1 MMNPLT
7 KLKPV
12 HLVMLNEEISKK
24 RRLSAIKLFEELLES
39 EYKRLKL

>member
-12 HLVMLNEEISKK
+12 HLVMLNEVSKK
-24 RRLSAIKLFEELLES
+24 RRLSAIKAW
-39 EYKRLKL
+39 LKNFWKVSTRD

>member
-12 HLVMLNEEISKK
+12 HLVMLNEISKK
-24 RRLSAIKLFEELLES
+24 RRLSATKLVEEFLES

>member
-12 HLVMLNEEISKK
+12 HLVMLNEISKK
-24 RRLSAIKLFEELLES
+24 KRLSAIKLFEELLES

>member
-12 HLVMLNEEISKK
+12 HLVMLNEVSKK

>member
-12 HLVMLNEEISKK
+12 HLVMLNEISKK

-39 EYKRLKL
+39 EYKRLKM

>member
-12 HLVMLNEEISKK
+12 HLVMLNEISKK
-24 RRLSAIKLFEELLES
+24 EDSLLSS
-39 EYKRLKL
+39 SLKNFWKVSTRD

>member
-1 MMNPLT
+1 MVNPLT

-12 HLVMLNEEISKK
+12 HRVMLNEVSKK

>member
-12 HLVMLNEEISKK
+12 HLAMLNEISKK
-24 RRLSAIKLFEELLES
+24 RRLSAAKLVEEFLES

>member
-12 HLVMLNEEISKK
+12 HLVMLNEISKK
-24 RRLSAIKLFEELLES
+24 RRLSAIKLIEEFLES

>member
-12 HLVMLNEEISKK
+12 HLVMLNEVSKK

-39 EYKRLKL
+39 EYERLKL

>member
-12 HLVMLNEEISKK
+12 HLVMLNEVSKK
-24 RRLSAIKLFEELLES
+24 RRVSAIKLFEELLES

>member
-12 HLVMLNEEISKK
+12 HLVMLNEISKK
-24 RRLSAIKLFEELLES
+24 RRLSAIKIFEELLES

>member
-1 MMNPLT
+1 MNPLT

-12 HLVMLNEEISKK
+12 HLVMLNEISKK
-24 RRLSAIKLFEELLES
+24 RRLSAVKLVEELLES

>member
-7 KLKPV
+7 KLKLV
-12 HLVMLNEEISKK
+12 HLVMLNEISKK

>member
-12 HLVMLNEEISKK
+12 HLVMLNEISKM
-24 RRLSAIKLFEELLES
+24 RRLSAIKLVEELLES

>member
-12 HLVMLNEEISKK
+12 HLVMLNEISKK
-24 RRLSAIKLFEELLES
+24 RRLSAVKLVEELLES

>member
-12 HLVMLNEEISKK
+12 HLVMLNEISKK
-24 RRLSAIKLFEELLES
+24 RRLTAIKLFEELLES

>member
-12 HLVMLNEEISKK
+12 HLVMLNEISKK
-24 RRLSAIKLFEELLES
+24 RRLSAINLFEELLES

>member
-1 MMNPLT
+1 MTNPLT

-12 HLVMLNEEISKK
+12 HLVMLNEISKK

>member
-12 HLVMLNEEISKK
+12 HLVMLNEISKK
-24 RRLSAIKLFEELLES
+24 RRLPAIKLFEELLES

>member
-12 HLVMLNEEISKK
+12 HLVMLNEVSKK

-39 EYKRLKL
+39 EYKRLNL

>member
-1 MMNPLT
+1 MINPLT

-12 HLVMLNEEISKK
+12 HLVMLNEVSKK

>member
-12 HLVMLNEEISKK
+12 HLVMLNEVSKK
-24 RRLSAIKLFEELLES
+24 RRLSAVKLFEELLES

>member
-12 HLVMLNEEISKK
+12 HLVMLNELSKK
-24 RRLSAIKLFEELLES
+24 RRLSAIKLVEELLES

>member
-12 HLVMLNEEISKK
+12 HLVMLNEVSKK
-24 RRLSAIKLFEELLES
+24 RRLSAIKLFEDLLEN
-39 EYKRLKL
+39 EYKRLRL

>member
-12 HLVMLNEEISKK
+12 HLVMLNEISKK
-24 RRLSAIKLFEELLES
+24 RRLSAIKFVEEFIES

>member
-1 MMNPLT
+1 MVNPLT

-12 HLVMLNEEISKK
+12 HLVMLNEVSKK

>member
-12 HLVMLNEEISKK
+12 HLVMLNEISKK
-24 RRLSAIKLFEELLES
+24 RRLSAIKLVEEFLES
-39 EYKRLKL
+39 EYKRLKP

>member
-1 MMNPLT
+1 MVNPLT

-12 HLVMLNEEISKK
+12 HLVILNEISKK

>member
-1 MMNPLT
+1 MINPLT

-12 HLVMLNEEISKK
+12 HLVMLTEISKK

>member
-12 HLVMLNEEISKK
+12 HLVMLNEISKK
-24 RRLSAIKLFEELLES
+24 RRLSVIKLVEEFLES

>member
-12 HLVMLNEEISKK
+12 HLVMLNEISKK
-24 RRLSAIKLFEELLES
+24 RRLSAIKLFEDLLES

>member
-1 MMNPLT
+1 MMDPLT

-12 HLVMLNEEISKK
+12 HLVMLNEVSKK